1 MSYQL
6 TFGGGEAVL
15 VRDTGTA
22 NPVQGFVSSEVVVSR
37 NVTALPTSVLF
48 TLIGYIQAPFNVGT
62 IVWEKVAGVWK
73 QLIVWIKVAGIWKQS
88 TPFTK
93 VGGTWQ

>member
-22 NPVQGFVSSEVVVSR
+22 NPVQGFVSAEVVVSK
-37 NVTALPTSVLF
+37 NVTALPTNVVF
-48 TLIGYIQAPFNVGT
+48 TLIGLIQAPLSAGNQMWF
-62 IVWEKVAGVWK
+62 KVAGTWKEVITWLNAGGVWK
-73 QLIVWIKVAGIWKQS
+73 QTNPQENVS
-88 TPFTK
+88 
-93 VGGTWQ
+93 GTWR